1 MIRRKNQIH
10 REREQFILYKE
21 KSSQIHKCVK
31 LSNNPLGFSSWKK
44 RATLVTNLNPRE
56 QGRTRELRGVQ
67 KIKKE
72 KQCNRPTKTIRVF
85 RNE

>member
-1 MIRRKNQIH
+1 MIRRENQIQ
-10 REREQFILYKE
+10 RENSLYYTE
-21 KSSQIHKCVK
+21 KKALKFTSVK
-31 LSNNPLGFSSWKK
+31 LSNNLLGFSSWKK
-44 RATLVTNLNPRE
+44 KATLVANLNPRE
-56 QGRTRELRGVQ
+56 QGRTREHRGVQ

>member
-1 MIRRKNQIH
+1 MIRRKNQNT
-10 REREQFILYKE
+10 ESEQFILYRE

-44 RATLVTNLNPRE
+44 MATLVANLNPRE
-56 QGRTRELRGVQ
+56 QGRTQEHRGVQ

-72 KQCNRPTKTIRVF
+72 KQCNRPTKTIWVF

>member
-1 MIRRKNQIH
+1 MIRREKPKTK
-10 REREQFILYKE
+10 REQFILYRE

-44 RATLVTNLNPRE
+44 MATLVANLNPRE
-56 QGRTRELRGVQ
+56 QGRTREHRGVQ
-67 KIKKE
+67 KIIKE
-72 KQCNRPTKTIRVF
+72 KQCNRPTKTIRAF